1 MSRGRPKTDIAEI
14 LRRQIWYKNVK
25 RLSEM
30 TDYEL
35 DIEFDLIQDRSGKHR
50 RRFFERLRKFNEM
63 PFRGRTL
70 EFIDLVDSHDKLKG
84 TAELYTST
92 LWDLVSANI
101 LSVEELRHLI
111 VKGMRKLGLLKVP
124 SSMDG
129 VDNTFKNEDEA
140 LSAFLF
146 AGNLTEYNSKAY
158 EKEFMSC
165 MTQVEVS
172 LDTLAISG
180 ALYREAYFA
189 TNLRIA
195 LLLENAIFFQLKVIK
210 NSDWMPNEVCVDF
223 ETLVAER
230 ILRFSNSPRQPPT
243 EYLELFTKS
252 ECKKSAAGYFLAWHD
267 KLMGWE

>member
-14 LRRQIWYKNVK
+14 LRRKIWYHNVR

-30 TDYEL
+30 SDYEL

-70 EFIDLVDSHDKLKG
+70 EFIDHVDSHDKLKG

-92 LWDLVSANI
+92 FWDLVSTKI

-111 VKGMRKLGLLKVP
+111 VKGMRKLDLLNKPDITDVIE
-124 SSMDG
+124 S
-129 VDNTFKNEDEA
+129 TFINEEEA
-140 LSAFLF
+140 ISTLLST
-146 AGNLTEYNSKAY
+146 GRLTEYNNKVHLG
-158 EKEFMSC
+158 EFMLC
-165 MTQVEVS
+165 FDPVEFS
-172 LDTLAISG
+172 LETLAITG

-195 LLLENAIFFQLKVIK
+195 LQLEGLLFHQLEAIK
-210 NSDWMPNEVCVDF
+210 NASWMHSEVYDDF
-223 ETLVAER
+223 ETLVMER
-230 ILRFSNSPRQPPT
+230 ILRFSNSPRELPT
-243 EYLELFTKS
+243 EYLELFSKS
-252 ECKKSAAGYFLAWHD
+252 ESKKSAAGYFLAWHD
-267 KLMGWE
+267 QLMGW